1 MLINL
6 WTRMA
11 YAGLNDPYDP
21 DNPGLL
27 VPIIAALAGLAIVVF
42 SKARAEHQ
50 GARLGM
56 EPGDAGVKVFTWIYR
71 VLGLGLGGYGISMMM
86 GS

>member
-6 WTRMA
+6 WTSLA

-27 VPIIAALAGLAIVVF
+27 VPIIATLAGLAIVVF
-42 SKARAEHQ
+42 SKSRAEQQ
-50 GARLGM
+50 GARMGM
-56 EPGDAGVKVFTWIYR
+56 EPQDSGVKVFMWIYR
-71 VLGLGLGGYGISMMM
+71 VLGLGLAGYGISMLV
-86 GS
+86 GA

>member
-1 MLINL
+1 MLITL
-6 WTRMA
+6 WTSLA

-27 VPIIAALAGLAIVVF
+27 VPILGILAGVAIVAF
-42 SKARAEHQ
+42 SKPRAEQQ
-50 GARLGM
+50 GARLGRDPN
-56 EPGDAGVKVFTWIYR
+56 ESGVKVFTWIYR
-71 VLGLGLGGYGISMMM
+71 VLGIGLAGYAISMIV